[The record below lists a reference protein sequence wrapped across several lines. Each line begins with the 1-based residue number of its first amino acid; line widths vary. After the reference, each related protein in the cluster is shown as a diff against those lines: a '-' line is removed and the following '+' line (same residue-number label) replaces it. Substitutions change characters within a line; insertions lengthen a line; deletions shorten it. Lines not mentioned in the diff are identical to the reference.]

1 MKDILDFIGA
11 NTGFIIVFL
20 LFFGGGIAS
29 FFNRVMKRRHDRL
42 TEAGRYKYRLQLLA
56 ERRRIAEI
64 EGDAIK
70 LLVADDAL
78 GEDFGRRLR
87 VALDKAKREA
97 PPELVAA
104 QDPEI
109 DGEEAESEAAVAA
122 HSEPRGRAS
131 VRMKVDLPTCSRE
144 PGWCPDP
151 DKCFRFGRCLAPTSL
166 PVETP

>member
-1 MKDILDFIGA
+1 
-11 NTGFIIVFL
+11 
-20 LFFGGGIAS
+20 
-29 FFNRVMKRRHDRL
+29 MKRRHDRL

-109 DGEEAESEAAVAA
+109 DGEEEAESEAAVAA
-122 HSEPRGRAS
+122 HPEPRGRKAERRPSRAS